1 MPRRSVVLVLL
12 LLSFTGC
19 LSQRAKY
26 GIAGGTIAAGVYL
39 IAVAPAKESC
49 DFPPDP
55 DDLLGIGSVGCDV
68 GQAVRT
74 SFLTIGIAAIVTGV
88 LSIALI
94 SRSPVSPATTT
105 ETSYLGDKIVSRLTA
120 QAVIAARSGDCFAVQ
135 KLVDRIARRDASVV
149 IDDPAIAG
157 CLR

>member
-1 MPRRSVVLVLL
+1 MPRRFVVIVLL
-12 LLSFTGC
+12 LSSFTGC

-39 IAVAPAKESC
+39 IAVAPPKESC
-49 DFPPDP
+49 NATPDP
-55 DDLLGIGSVGCDV
+55 DDLFGIGSAACDA
-68 GQAVRT
+68 GQAIRA
-74 SFLTIGIAAIVTGV
+74 SFLTVGIAAVLSGV

-94 SRSPVSPATTT
+94 SRSPAQPVTG
-105 ETSYLGDKIVSRLTA
+105 ETSYLDDRIVTRLTA
-120 QAVIAARSGDCFAVQ
+120 QAVLAARSGDCPAVRM
-135 KLVDRIARRDASVV
+135 LVDRIARRDASVV